1 MQGLLQKEG
10 PMVTIRQLLDRKGG
24 KVCSIHPD
32 ATVFDAVA
40 KMADNDI
47 GSLIVMD
54 GDALVGIITER
65 HYARNVILRGR
76 TSPATLVREIMERQV
91 ITVRPEQT
99 VEDCMALMTEK
110 RVRHLPVI
118 EGGKI
123 TGIVSI
129 GDLVKSIIDE
139 QKFVIDQLHHY
150 IRG

>member
-1 MQGLLQKEG
+1 
-10 PMVTIRQLLDRKGG
+10 MVAIWQLLNKQGG
-24 KVCSIHPD
+24 KVYSIHPD

-65 HYARNVILRGR
+65 HYARNVILKGR

-99 VEDCMALMTEK
+99 VEDCMALMTDK

-118 EGGKI
+118 EGGRI
-123 TGIVSI
+123 AGIVSI
-129 GDLVKSIIDE
+129 GDLVKSVIDD

-150 IRG
+150 ISGSRTGGGE

>member
-1 MQGLLQKEG
+1 
-10 PMVTIRQLLDRKGG
+10 MVKIWQLLDRKGG

-54 GDALVGIITER
+54 SDALVGIITER
-65 HYARNVILRGR
+65 HYARNVILKGR
-76 TSPATLVREIMERQV
+76 TSPATLVQEIMERKV

-99 VEDCMALMTEK
+99 VEECMVLMTDK
-110 RVRHLPVI
+110 RVRHLPVT

-129 GDLVKSIIDE
+129 GDLVKGIIDE
-139 QKFVIDQLHHY
+139 QKFVIDQLDHY

>member
-1 MQGLLQKEG
+1 
-10 PMVTIRQLLDRKGG
+10 MVTIRQLLGRKGG

-65 HYARNVILRGR
+65 HYARNVILKGR

-99 VEDCMALMTEK
+99 VEECMALMTDK

-118 EGGKI
+118 EGGRI
-123 TGIVSI
+123 AGIVSI
-129 GDLVKSIIDE
+129 GDLVKSVIDD

-150 IRG
+150 IRGTRTGGGE

>member
-1 MQGLLQKEG
+1 
-10 PMVTIRQLLDRKGG
+10 MVAIWQLLNKQGG
-24 KVCSIHPD
+24 KVYSIHPD

-65 HYARNVILRGR
+65 HYARNVILKGR

-99 VEDCMALMTEK
+99 VEECMALMTDK

-118 EGGKI
+118 EGGRI
-123 TGIVSI
+123 AGIVSI
-129 GDLVKSIIDE
+129 GDLVKSVIDD

-150 IRG
+150 ISGSRTGGGE

>member
-1 MQGLLQKEG
+1 
-10 PMVTIRQLLDRKGG
+10 MVKIWQLLDRKGG

-54 GDALVGIITER
+54 SDALVGIITER
-65 HYARNVILRGR
+65 HYARNVILKGR
-76 TSPATLVREIMERQV
+76 TSPATLVGEIMERQV

-99 VEDCMALMTEK
+99 VEECMALMTDQ
-110 RVRHLPVI
+110 RVRHLPVV

-139 QKFVIDQLHHY
+139 QKFVIDQLNHY

>member
-1 MQGLLQKEG
+1 
-10 PMVTIRQLLDRKGG
+10 MVAIWQLLNKQGG
-24 KVCSIHPD
+24 KVYSIHPD

-65 HYARNVILRGR
+65 HYARNVILKGR

-99 VEDCMALMTEK
+99 VEECMALMTDK

-118 EGGKI
+118 EDGRI
-123 TGIVSI
+123 AGIVSI
-129 GDLVKSIIDE
+129 GDLVKSVIDD

-150 IRG
+150 ISGSRTGGGE

>member
-1 MQGLLQKEG
+1 
-10 PMVTIRQLLDRKGG
+10 MVKIWQLLDRKGG

-65 HYARNVILRGR
+65 HYARNVILKGR

-99 VEDCMALMTEK
+99 VEDCMALMTDK

-118 EGGKI
+118 EGGRI
-123 TGIVSI
+123 AGIVSI
-129 GDLVKSIIDE
+129 GDLVKSVIDD

-150 IRG
+150 ISGSRTGGGV

>member
-1 MQGLLQKEG
+1 
-10 PMVTIRQLLDRKGG
+10 MVAIWQLLNKQGG
-24 KVCSIHPD
+24 KVYSIHPD

-65 HYARNVILRGR
+65 HYARNVILKGR

-99 VEDCMALMTEK
+99 VEECMALMTDK
-110 RVRHLPVI
+110 RVRHLPVT
-118 EGGKI
+118 EGGRI
-123 TGIVSI
+123 AGIVSI
-129 GDLVKSIIDE
+129 GDLVKSVIDD
-139 QKFVIDQLHHY
+139 QKFVIDQLSHY
-150 IRG
+150 IRGSRTGGGE

>member
-1 MQGLLQKEG
+1 
-10 PMVTIRQLLDRKGG
+10 MVAIWQLLNKQGG
-24 KVCSIHPD
+24 KVYSIHPD

-65 HYARNVILRGR
+65 HYARNVILKGR

-99 VEDCMALMTEK
+99 VEECMALMTDK

-118 EGGKI
+118 EGGRI
-123 TGIVSI
+123 AGIVSI
-129 GDLVKSIIDE
+129 GDLVKSVIDD

-150 IRG
+150 IRGSRTGGGE

>member
-1 MQGLLQKEG
+1 
-10 PMVTIRQLLDRKGG
+10 MVAIWQLLNKQGG
-24 KVCSIHPD
+24 KVYSIHPD

-65 HYARNVILRGR
+65 HYARNVILKGR

-99 VEDCMALMTEK
+99 VEECMAVMTDK

-118 EGGKI
+118 EGGRI
-123 TGIVSI
+123 AGIVSI
-129 GDLVKSIIDE
+129 GDLVKSVIDD

-150 IRG
+150 ISGSRTGGGE

>member
-1 MQGLLQKEG
+1 
-10 PMVTIRQLLDRKGG
+10 MVAIWQLLNKKGG

-65 HYARNVILRGR
+65 HYARNVILKGR

-99 VEDCMALMTEK
+99 VEECMALMTDK

-118 EGGKI
+118 EGGRI
-123 TGIVSI
+123 AGIVSI
-129 GDLVKSIIDE
+129 GDLVKSVIDD

-150 IRG
+150 ISGSRTGGGE